1 MSGKLRLRINGK
13 KQNDKDKVGLWLT
26 RQGRTAD
33 LFAGIEASAVEIAGS
48 ARGSGEDLVEEI
60 PDGALV
66 EVELDGGLRFWTSA
80 EDLRT
85 RLSPQGT
92 EARGL
97 DDGEAWSL
105 PDAIGL
111 PGAQRGFAGKLALK
125 ALHWLNIKP
134 DDALRDTIVERVQNR
149 TIPREGVFPVHADGT
164 LGQPLDKPIPDGGP
178 TLLLLHGTGS
188 STAGS
193 FGRLWQDQK
202 ERWQALREHYGERIY
217 ALEHWTLT
225 RSPIDNALTAARL
238 LPRKGRISFLS
249 HSRGGLVGE
258 LLCLDPDRFELAEA
272 LRSLAP
278 GLAEDASQKQAK
290 ENQCEALR
298 ALVDELQGRPELSI
312 DRFVRAACPA
322 RGTSLAG
329 DKLDQWGSLMVLA
342 AIGLEMKAGESRG
355 FEVPGLLQTGL
366 DMVTE
371 TVASVLA
378 SRRRVDQLPGLQA
391 MLPGSALVG
400 VINAAPARGEL
411 YVIAGD
417 AAPMEGDRFAAL
429 RIWLTDRFYER
440 DHDLVVDTRSMLDG
454 AIRRTQD
461 DELRCRVHFRSGAD
475 VNHFRYFRNDDSA
488 AATVAA
494 LTHAPEADRLFRN
507 YHGEW
512 PLPDLTGEQ
521 ARGLFGPRV
530 QPDPAKP
537 RGTVVLVPGLCG
549 SQLLVNKSEVWA
561 SILSLASG
569 AFSTKLGIKDDVQ
582 PGLPLADTYVPLANS
597 LRQRGYKVDM
607 YGYDWRQPLANSI
620 KGLAERITAA
630 IKAMEPERK
639 PVHIVVHS
647 MGGVLLRATFA
658 AHPDLWR
665 AWDAHPGA
673 PRVLMLG
680 TPNQGSHAITLLLTG
695 RDSFF
700 RKLALLD
707 VFHSQEELLQTACQ
721 FPGVMELLPWA
732 TSGDDQHIR
741 NADTWHNFKQGDAN
755 AKWPEPPADVLNQ
768 SGAIWETLAQ
778 SDPLLSSPRLVY
790 VAGLADQTPEKA
802 LVDASG
808 RFQILATPAGDGR
821 VPWSTGIPDSCRKGG
836 RVYYVR
842 SVHGDMPK
850 ATEAHDGYVEL
861 LETGRSDRLATQ
873 PPVSRG
879 TAALQPWRLDEGDT
893 ALYPSRGELLSAAT
907 GGALR
912 SARKT
917 ARSGYRTEVRVLHG
931 DVMYAESA
939 VLVGH
944 TWGANALEFAE
955 KLLDQA
961 LGGRMQKRLD
971 AGLHAGALGT
981 FSIYRKR
988 PNESFTQGAIVIG
1001 IGRIGQLSAGELAQS
1016 VAKAVAT
1023 YATEELEAEELKDP
1037 AERQQPLSV
1046 GISALLI
1053 GAGIGELSLADSVAA
1068 TLRGHR
1074 DARLRLERA
1083 GLAGKLRLD
1092 RLNFIEVLEDRAINA
1107 LRAAQDS
1114 VGVDRALARAFYVDA
1129 VIRPHHGGRRRAS
1142 SAADEGNW
1150 QRIAISAVGGTNDG
1164 APRLMFDVYGEL
1176 ARAERTYNAVP
1187 FKDIERFTDSLI
1199 GTTADQEQVGRALFE
1214 LLIPNW
1220 LKDLAPDRRRVQL
1233 IVDKTAAAYPWEL
1246 LRDRATEH
1254 DSDSGQPLS
1263 VRSGLIRQL
1272 STGQF
1277 RLNVRRSNAFKALV
1291 VGNPDLG
1298 AWHRYLPSLSGAEKE
1313 AQGVSGQFDGAGI
1326 ETSLHIQDES
1336 RQILLDLFSGEWRM
1350 LHLSG
1355 HGLYQQDIPA
1365 TDGLPAVAKATGM
1378 VIGGGDLLTT
1388 AHIEQMRA
1396 VPDFVFINCC
1406 SLGRI
1411 EERPDGAPAAARPG
1425 SPGLA
1430 ANLATQLIEIGVR
1443 CVIAAGWEVLDDA
1456 AELFA
1461 KTFYEHFLE
1470 GANFGESVL
1479 AARGT
1484 TFDAFGSSN
1493 TWGAYQCYGDPG
1505 FVLPRPQRTTTPKA
1519 KPANYDHYLA
1529 ASEVLCELERLTLRA
1544 GHALTLDKDAAAYAE
1559 RHAKALQALCEQQGW
1574 IGQGNILEAFGALKA
1589 EYNRHDEAIDFYR
1602 RALAAPDAS
1611 ASRKAEEQLANM
1623 LTRRAK
1629 VLADDKQTAA
1639 ALPLLDEAAAIL
1651 AVDSRYRP
1659 ASAERLSLQAAADK
1673 RRLACQL
1680 QIGDKAAA
1688 IEALE
1693 SMQDAYKRATAQ
1705 ARQEGGD
1712 LHYPALN
1719 AANASALLGLT
1730 AGFPDGEPAATRAL
1744 LKSLREQP
1752 ATPAK
1757 DFWARASQAD
1767 LHLADGLLELAAG
1780 GRSGAKRLGEA
1791 KAAYVALV
1799 SSGATPRERESV
1811 ASTIDILLQALQK
1824 LDAAAGREQAV
1835 TDAIATLGEIQAAL
1849 ST

>member
-1 MSGKLRLRINGK
+1 MPGKLKLRVSGR
-13 KQNDKDKVGLWLT
+13 KQDNANLWLT

-33 LFAGIEASAVEIAGS
+33 LFAGIEVSAIEIAGS
-48 ARGSGEDLVEEI
+48 ARGTGDDLVQEI

-66 EVELDGGLRFWTSA
+66 EVELEGGLRFWTAA
-80 EDLRT
+80 EDLRA
-85 RLSPQGT
+85 RLSAPQT
-92 EARGL
+92 ADARGL
-97 DDGEAWSL
+97 DDDESWSL
-105 PDAIGL
+105 PTSIGL
-111 PGAQRGFAGKLALK
+111 PGAQRGFAGQLALK
-125 ALHWLNIKP
+125 ALRWLNIKP
-134 DDALRDTIVERVQNR
+134 DDALRNTIVDKVQNR
-149 TIPREGVFPVHADGT
+149 TIPVEGVFPVHADGT
-164 LGQPLDKPIPDGGP
+164 LGPRLTAPIPDGGP

-202 ERWQALREHYGERIY
+202 ARWQTLCDYYGDRIY

-225 RSPIDNALTAARL
+225 RSPIENALDAARL
-238 LPRKGRISFLS
+238 LPQKGRISFLS

-258 LLCLDPDRFELAEA
+258 LLCLDPDGFDLTEA
-272 LRSLAP
+272 QQALGPRASDDADQATAIKRHRDALGKLVNELRS
-278 GLAEDASQKQAK
+278 
-290 ENQCEALR
+290 
-298 ALVDELQGRPELSI
+298 RPELSI
-312 DRFVRAACPA
+312 ERFVRAACPA

-342 AIGLEMKAGESRG
+342 AIGLEMKASESRG
-355 FEVPGLLQTGL
+355 LFEVPELLQTGL
-366 DMVTE
+366 DLVAE

-378 SRRRVDQLPGLQA
+378 SRRRADQLPGLQA
-391 MLPGSALVG
+391 MMPGAALLG
-400 VINAAPARGEL
+400 VINAAPARGAL

-417 AAPMEGDRFAAL
+417 AAPVEGDRLAAL
-429 RIWLTDRFYER
+429 RIWLADRFYER

-454 AIRRTQD
+454 AIRPTPASAP
-461 DELRCRVHFRSGAD
+461 RCRVQFRSGGD
-475 VNHFRYFRNDDSA
+475 VNHFRYFHNDDSA
-488 AATVAA
+488 AAAVAA
-494 LTHAPEADRLFRN
+494 LVCAPEADKLFRDF
-507 YHGEW
+507 YGEW
-512 PLPDLTGEQ
+512 PLPDVTAEQ
-521 ARGLFGPRV
+521 ARGLFGPRA

-549 SQLLVNKSEVWA
+549 SQLLVDQSEVWA
-561 SILSLASG
+561 SILSLAGG
-569 AFSTKLGIKDDVQ
+569 AFSRRLRIDNDVQ
-582 PGLPLADTYVPLANS
+582 PGQPLADTYVPLANS

-607 YGYDWRQPLANSI
+607 YGYDWRKPLATSVD
-620 KGLAERITAA
+620 GLAKRIKDAIAA
-630 IKAMEPERK
+630 MAPERK

-658 AHPDLWR
+658 AHPEL
-665 AWDAHPGA
+665 WDAWNNHPGD

-680 TPNQGSHAITLLLTG
+680 TPNQGSHSITLLLTG

-700 RKLALLD
+700 RQLALLD
-707 VFHSQEELLQTACQ
+707 ISHSQEELLETAGQ

-732 TSGDDQHIR
+732 ASGDDQHIR
-741 NADTWHNFKQGDAN
+741 DAATWDAFKKADAR
-755 AKWPEPPADVLNQ
+755 AKWPLPPAAVLGQ
-768 SGAIWETLAQ
+768 SAAVWEALDK
-778 SDPLLSSPRLVY
+778 SDPLLASPRLVY
-790 VAGLADQTPEKA
+790 VAGLADQTPEKT
-802 LVDASG
+802 VIDAAG
-808 RFQILATPAGDGR
+808 RFQILATPEGDGR

-850 ATEAHDGYVEL
+850 ATEAHDGYLDL
-861 LETGRSDRLATQ
+861 LEKGRSDRLATQ

-879 TAALQPWRLDEGDT
+879 AAALQPWRSDEAD
-893 ALYPSRGELLSAAT
+893 AVLYPSRGELLAAAT
-907 GGALR
+907 GGAIR

-917 ARSGYRTEVRVLHG
+917 ARGSYRTEVRVLHG
-931 DVMYAESA
+931 DLMYAESA

-988 PNESFTQGAIVIG
+988 PNERFAKGAIVIG

-1023 YATEELEAEELKDP
+1023 YATEELEAEELKDS
-1037 AERQQPLSV
+1037 ADRQQPLSV

-1074 DARLRLERA
+1074 DARQRLERA

-1092 RLNFIEVLEDRAINA
+1092 RLDFIEVLEDRAINA

-1114 VGVDRALARAFYVDA
+1114 VSVDRALARSFFVDA
-1129 VIRPHHGGRRRAS
+1129 AIRPHKGGLRRAS
-1142 SAADEGNW
+1142 SAVDEGNW
-1150 QRIAISAVGGTNDG
+1150 QRIAISAVGSTDDG

-1187 FKDIERFTDSLI
+1187 FKDIERFTQSLI
-1199 GTTADQEQVGRALFE
+1199 GTTTDQEQVGRALFE

-1277 RLNVRRSNAFKALV
+1277 SLNVRRTTEFKALV
-1291 VGNPDLG
+1291 VGNPELG
-1298 AWHRYLPSLSGAEKE
+1298 AWHRFLPSLTGAEQE
-1313 AQGVSGQFDGAGI
+1313 AQSVCGLLDGSGI
-1326 ETSLHIQDES
+1326 ETSLHIQDEA

-1355 HGLYQQDIPA
+1355 HGVYQQDIPA
-1365 TDGLPAVAKATGM
+1365 TDGLPAASKATGM
-1378 VIGGGDLLTT
+1378 VIGGGDLLTP
-1388 AHIEQMRA
+1388 AHIAQMRA

-1411 EERPDGAPAAARPG
+1411 EERASGAPSSARPG

-1443 CVIAAGWEVLDDA
+1443 CVVAAGWEVLDDA
-1456 AELFA
+1456 AQLFA
-1461 KTFYEHFLE
+1461 ETFYEHFLD
-1470 GANFGESVL
+1470 GTNFGDSVL
-1479 AARGT
+1479 AARGA
-1484 TFDAFGSSN
+1484 TFDAYGSSN

-1505 FVLPRPQRTTTPKA
+1505 FVLPRPVRGVKPKTKTA
-1519 KPANYDHYLA
+1519 PRYDHYLA
-1529 ASEVLCELERLTLRA
+1529 ASEVLCELERLTQRA
-1544 GHALTLDKDAAAYAE
+1544 SHALDLDKDAAAYAE
-1559 RHAKALQALCEQQGW
+1559 RHAKALQALCERQGW
-1574 IGQGNILEAFGALKA
+1574 IKQGKILEAFGALKA

-1602 RALAAPDAS
+1602 RALAATDAS
-1611 ASRKAEEQLANM
+1611 TSRKAEEQLANM

-1639 ALPLLDEAAAIL
+1639 ALSLLDEAAAIL

-1680 QIGDKAAA
+1680 QIDDKAAA
-1688 IEALE
+1688 IKALE

-1705 ARQEGGD
+1705 ARQEGCD
-1712 LHYPALN
+1712 VHYPALN

-1730 AGFPDGEPAATRAL
+1730 AGFPDGEPAATRTL

-1752 ATPAK
+1752 AAPTK
-1757 DFWARASQAD
+1757 DFWARASQVD
-1767 LHLADGLLELAAG
+1767 LQLADGLLELAAG

-1791 KAAYVALV
+1791 KTAYAALV

-1811 ASTIDILLQALQK
+1811 ASTIDILLQTLQK

-1835 TDAIATLGEIQAAL
+1835 TDAIAVLGEIQAAL

>member
-1 MSGKLRLRINGK
+1 MSGKLKLRVNGR
-13 KQNDKDKVGLWLT
+13 KQDDAKLWLT

-33 LFAGIEASAVEIAGS
+33 LFAGIEATAIEIAGS
-48 ARGSGEDLVEEI
+48 ARGTADDLVQEI

-66 EVELDGGLRFWTSA
+66 EVELEGGLRFWTAA
-80 EDLRT
+80 EDLRA
-85 RLSPQGT
+85 RLGDPHAG

-97 DDGEAWSL
+97 GDDESWSL
-105 PDAIGL
+105 PTSLGL
-111 PGAQRGFAGKLALK
+111 PGAQRGFVGQLALK
-125 ALHWLNIKP
+125 ALRWLNIKP
-134 DDALRDTIVERVQNR
+134 DDALRNTIVDKVQNR
-149 TIPREGVFPVHADGT
+149 AIPVEGVFPLRADGT
-164 LGQPLDKPIPDGGP
+164 LGPRLSAPIPDGGP

-202 ERWQALREHYGERIY
+202 ERWQTLREHYGERIY

-225 RSPIDNALTAARL
+225 RSPIENALDAARL
-238 LPRKGRISFLS
+238 LPKKGRISFLS

-258 LLCLDPDRFELAEA
+258 LLCLDPDGFDLPEA
-272 LRSLAP
+272 QQALGPRASD
-278 GLAEDASQKQAK
+278 DADQAAAIK
-290 ENQCEALR
+290 RHRDALGK
-298 ALVDELQGRPELSI
+298 LVDELRGRPELVI
-312 DRFVRAACPA
+312 ERFVRAACPA

-342 AIGLEMKAGESRG
+342 AIGLEMKASESRG
-355 FEVPGLLQTGL
+355 LFEVPELLQTGL

-391 MLPGSALVG
+391 MMPGAPLLG

-417 AAPMEGDRFAAL
+417 AAPVEGDRLAAL
-429 RIWLTDRFYER
+429 RIWLADRFYER

-454 AIRRTQD
+454 AIRPTPASAP
-461 DELRCRVHFRSGAD
+461 RCRVQFRSGGD
-475 VNHFRYFRNDDSA
+475 VNHFRYFHNDDSA
-488 AATVAA
+488 AAVVAA
-494 LTHAPEADRLFRN
+494 LVQAPDADSLFHD
-507 YHGEW
+507 YHGDW
-512 PLPDLTGEQ
+512 PLPDLTGDQ
-521 ARGLFGPRV
+521 ARGLFGPRA
-530 QPDPAKP
+530 QPDPDQP

-561 SILSLASG
+561 SILSLAGG
-569 AFSTKLGIKDDVQ
+569 AFRDKLAIDDDVQ
-582 PGLPLADTYVPLANS
+582 PGQPLADTYVPLANS

-607 YGYDWRQPLANSI
+607 YGYDWRKPLATSVD
-620 KGLAERITAA
+620 GLAQRIKDAIAATA
-630 IKAMEPERK
+630 PERK

-658 AHPDLWR
+658 AHPELWN
-665 AWDAHPGA
+665 AWNGHPGD

-680 TPNQGSHAITLLLTG
+680 TPNQGSHSITLLLTG

-700 RKLALLD
+700 RQLALLD
-707 VFHSQEELLQTACQ
+707 LCHSQEELLATAGQ

-732 TSGDDQHIR
+732 AAGDDLHIR
-741 NADTWHNFKQGDAN
+741 QADTWNTFRQADAK
-755 AKWPEPPADVLNQ
+755 AKWPLPPADVLGQ
-768 SGAIWETLAQ
+768 SATLWENLDK

-802 LVDASG
+802 VVDASG
-808 RFQILATPAGDGR
+808 RFQILCTPEGDGR

-850 ATEAHDGYVEL
+850 ATKAHDGYLEL
-861 LETGRSDRLATQ
+861 LEKGRSDRLSAQ

-879 TAALQPWRLDEGDT
+879 AMALQPWRSDAADA
-893 ALYPSRGELLSAAT
+893 ALYPSRGELLAAAT

-912 SARKT
+912 SARKA
-917 ARSGYRTEVRVLHG
+917 ARGGYRTEVRVLHG

-971 AGLHAGALGT
+971 AGLHAGALGS

-988 PNESFTQGAIVIG
+988 PNEHFANGAIVIG

-1037 AERQQPLSV
+1037 AERQQPLGV

-1092 RLNFIEVLEDRAINA
+1092 RLDFIEVLEDRAINA
-1107 LRAAQDS
+1107 LRAAQDA
-1114 VGVDRALARAFYVDA
+1114 VGVDRALARAFFVDA
-1129 VIRPHHGGRRRAS
+1129 AIRPHQGGQRRAS
-1142 SAADEGNW
+1142 SNTDEGSW
-1150 QRIAISAVGGTNDG
+1150 QRIAISAVGGTADG

-1199 GTTADQEQVGRALFE
+1199 GTTTDQEQLGCALFE

-1246 LRDRATEH
+1246 LRDRATKD

-1277 RLNVRRSNAFKALV
+1277 RLNVRRTAEFKALV

-1298 AWHRYLPSLSGAEKE
+1298 AWQRYLPSLTGAEKE
-1313 AQGVSGQFDGAGI
+1313 AQGVSGQLNGAGI

-1336 RQILLDLFSGEWRM
+1336 RQILLDLFSSEWRM

-1365 TDGLPAVAKATGM
+1365 TDGLPEVRKATGM
-1378 VIGGGDLLTT
+1378 VIGGGDLLTP

-1411 EERPDGAPAAARPG
+1411 EERPDGAPTSARPG

-1456 AELFA
+1456 AQLFA
-1461 KTFYEHFLE
+1461 ETFYERFL
-1470 GANFGESVL
+1470 GGCTFGESIL
-1479 AARGT
+1479 AARSA

-1505 FVLPRPQRTTTPKA
+1505 FVLPRPQRSVAPKA

-1544 GHALTLDKDAAAYAE
+1544 RHALALDKDATAYAE
-1559 RHAKALQALCEQQGW
+1559 RHAKALQALCERQGW

-1589 EYNRHDEAIDFYR
+1589 EYNRHDDAVAFYR

-1629 VLADDKQTAA
+1629 VLADAGDTAG
-1639 ALPLLDEAAAIL
+1639 ALALLDETAAIL

-1673 RRLACQL
+1673 RRLVCHL
-1680 QIGDKAAA
+1680 QTGDKAAA
-1688 IEALE
+1688 LDALAH
-1693 SMQDAYKRATAQ
+1693 MQSAYQRATVQ
-1705 ARQEGGD
+1705 ARQTGGD
-1712 LHYPALN
+1712 INYPGLN

-1730 AGFPDGEPAATRAL
+1730 AGFPDGEPATTRAL
-1744 LKSLREQP
+1744 LKSLREQT
-1752 ATPAK
+1752 AAPAK
-1757 DFWARASQAD
+1757 DFWARAGQAD
-1767 LHLADGLLELAAG
+1767 LQLADGLLELAAG

-1791 KAAYVALV
+1791 KGAYAALA
-1799 SSGATPRERESV
+1799 SSSATPRERESV

-1835 TDAIATLGEIQAAL
+1835 ADAIAALGEIRAAL
-1849 ST
+1849 AT